1 MKCPECG
8 AEIGKKAGIDIY
20 KHAVACLHL
29 PDKGVKELLE
39 EYEQGRHPT
48 GAEDQDAPR
57 RRGEGGVSD
66 ASPCSVLR
74 ID

>member
-8 AEIGKKAGIDIY
+8 IEVGKKAGIDIY

-39 EYEQGRHPT
+39 EYEQDDT
-48 GAEDQDAPR
+48 PR
-57 RRGEGGVSD
+57 GQKIKMLLVAAGKGE
-66 ASPCSVLR
+66 
-74 ID
+74 